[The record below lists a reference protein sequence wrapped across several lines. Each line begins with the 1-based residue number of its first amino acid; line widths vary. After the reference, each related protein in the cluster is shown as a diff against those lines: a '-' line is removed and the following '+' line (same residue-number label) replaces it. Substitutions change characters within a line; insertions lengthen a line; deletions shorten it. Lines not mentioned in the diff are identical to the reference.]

1 MDFGDVIIKSGNQTL
16 DGSKAVRVL
25 GYGLYVEAGQSREK
39 TAVDFAGAVMSNI
52 TQITNY
58 PNAADIYRSLAEY
71 VETDYTEEMFLENRD
86 FIFKYAQLPH
96 DTRDP
101 VMRTMQVGE
110 KRVSVIDS
118 QATLSKFSDY
128 RRILTDDSEKQ

>member
-1 MDFGDVIIKSGNQTL
+1 
-16 DGSKAVRVL
+16 
-25 GYGLYVEAGQSREK
+25 
-39 TAVDFAGAVMSNI
+39 MSNI

-58 PNAADIYRSLAEY
+58 PNVAAVYRSLAEY

-110 KRVSVIDS
+110 KRVSVLDS
-118 QATLSKFSDY
+118 QATLSRFSDY

>member
-1 MDFGDVIIKSGNQTL
+1 
-16 DGSKAVRVL
+16 
-25 GYGLYVEAGQSREK
+25 
-39 TAVDFAGAVMSNI
+39 
-52 TQITNY
+52 
-58 PNAADIYRSLAEY
+58 
-71 VETDYTEEMFLENRD
+71 MFLENRD